1 MTESTTPFEPQGTPS
16 SPLSFHK
23 YGSFWERFAAILID
37 IIILAVAGQFISRIF
52 ASPSPEEIREI
63 MEGEGLGSALRAS
76 YFSTASKMTLLMQW
90 LYFSLM
96 HSSSWQATLGKR
108 ALGLK
113 VTGMNGQR
121 ITFIN
126 ATGRYFA
133 SYISTIILLIGY
145 LMMLWDDKNQTLHDK
160 LAKTLVVKS
169 K

>member
-1 MTESTTPFEPQGTPS
+1 
-16 SPLSFHK
+16 
-23 YGSFWERFAAILID
+23 
-37 IIILAVAGQFISRIF
+37 
-52 ASPSPEEIREI
+52 
-63 MEGEGLGSALRAS
+63 
-76 YFSTASKMTLLMQW
+76 
-90 LYFSLM
+90 M